1 MPPAPEKGSH
11 SLMTANST
19 VARKATA
26 SVKKS
31 APIKADAAPRISI
44 LLRGVLA
51 TNPDVEEFTIGGIL
65 DAIGAERPEAS
76 LVLLS
81 VPHVLPVPGAPGFC
95 GLTAA
100 SVGGHFVTGS
110 KTLHLPK
117 AVLQK
122 KISRRSLA
130 VAIHA
135 MLPVLEFAERS
146 VQPRLAI
153 VSHPVCRRAI
163 GILVFI
169 LAATIAFPLI
179 GFDPLHAVSI
189 FLMSIGMAEQDGVAI
204 LLGAGIGVMSLAF
217 VAGTAL
223 KLHRKA
229 GEFARRAI
237 RRLGLA
243 HLADHLEA
251 RGWKRLA
258 AVLRFNWRDLLLK
271 WNPERAEM
279 ERRTQAMASQP
290 QAAQARAPMPRKR
303 RAPQAERR
311 AKTGSPAAQ
320 ARAIV
325 HYG

>member
-1 MPPAPEKGSH
+1 
-11 SLMTANST
+11 MTANST
-19 VARKATA
+19 VALKATA
-26 SVKKS
+26 SVKKT
-31 APIKADAAPRISI
+31 APIKAASPRIST
-44 LLRGVLA
+44 LLRRVLA
-51 TNPDVEEFTIGGIL
+51 NNPDVEEFTIGGIL
-65 DAIGAERPEAS
+65 NAIGAERPEAS

-100 SVGGHFVTGS
+100 AVGGHFVTGS
-110 KTLHLPK
+110 KTLQLPK

-135 MLPVLEFAERS
+135 MLPILEFAEKS
-146 VQPRLAI
+146 VQPRLAF

-189 FLMSIGMAEQDGVAI
+189 FLISIGMAEQDGVAI
-204 LLGAGIGVMSLAF
+204 LLGAGIGMMSLAF

-223 KLHRKA
+223 KLHQKA

-243 HLADHLEA
+243 HLADYLEA

-258 AVLRFNWRDLLLK
+258 AILRFNWRDLLLK

-279 ERRTQAMASQP
+279 QRRARAKADHAPAPRKRRTPQAGRPAKTGVV
-290 QAAQARAPMPRKR
+290 AAQARPIA
-303 RAPQAERR
+303 
-311 AKTGSPAAQ
+311 
-320 ARAIV
+320 

>member
-1 MPPAPEKGSH
+1 
-11 SLMTANST
+11 MTANRT

-31 APIKADAAPRISI
+31 APIKAAAPRIST

-51 TNPDVEEFTIGGIL
+51 NNPDVEEFTIGQIL
-65 DAIGAERPEAS
+65 DSIGTERPEAS

-81 VPHVLPVPGAPGFC
+81 VRHVLPVPGAPEFC

-135 MLPVLEFAERS
+135 MLPILEFAEKS
-146 VQPRLAI
+146 VQPRLAF

-189 FLMSIGMAEQDGVAI
+189 FLMSVGMAEQDGVAI

-223 KLHRKA
+223 KLHQKA
-229 GEFARRAI
+229 GEFAKRAI

-243 HLADHLEA
+243 HLADYLEA

-258 AVLRFNWRDLLLK
+258 TILRFDWRNLLLK

-279 ERRTQAMASQP
+279 QRRERAR
-290 QAAQARAPMPRKR
+290 AAQANEAQGNGTPATAPRKR
-303 RAPQAERR
+303 RAPQAARP
-311 AKTGSPAAQ
+311 AKAAPAPAA
-320 ARAIV
+320 ARAV
-325 HYG
+325 HYA

>member
-1 MPPAPEKGSH
+1 
-11 SLMTANST
+11 MTASSS
-19 VARKATA
+19 VARRAKAGA
-26 SVKKS
+26 KKAGVKN
-31 APIKADAAPRISI
+31 AAAIHSTGPRIST

-51 TNPDVEEFTIGGIL
+51 DNPDVEEFTIGGIL

-135 MLPVLEFAERS
+135 MLPVLEFAEKS

-223 KLHRKA
+223 KLHQKA
-229 GEFARRAI
+229 GDFARRAI

-258 AVLRFNWRDLLLK
+258 SILRFDWRELLLK
-271 WNPERAEM
+271 WNPERAAM
-279 ERRTQAMASQP
+279 QRRARAR
-290 QAAQARAPMPRKR
+290 AAQAPASQTNAAQAPAPRKR
-303 RAPQAERR
+303 RAPQPGRP
-311 AKTGSPAAQ
+311 AKAASVPASARPAAQ
-320 ARAIV
+320 F
-325 HYG
+325 G